1 VSLAGRLEEIELAE
15 LLHFLGLNNRTGKV
29 TLSRRDAHGLV
40 VVRLGRIVYAASSSI
55 RETFGN
61 ILVCR
66 GLVTPEALAVALE
79 RHYLSVEGR
88 KLGDILVEIGA
99 ISEAQLLDA
108 LRQQTSLVVQELCR
122 WRSGYFRF
130 EVTPVASAG
139 EIGVD
144 AEELVVSAGVA
155 TDQVLLEAMTRMDEA
170 GDGPDG
176 GADLPSTPMSIASAP
191 LAPSLRG
198 EVTIGLLRRA
208 STLVDRVLLLLL
220 RGDEAQGAGQ
230 VGLEGGAADPDDVA
244 RRIRLPLSEPSVVA
258 EAVERRE
265 SSRGA
270 LPPNPANE
278 RLLALLGGPRPTEAL
293 VVPMLLRGGVGL
305 VLYGDNAPSG
315 RPIGPAEELEWAL
328 LEAGLAMER
337 ELLEQR
343 LRDFERARGHRP

>member
-15 LLHFLGLNNRTGKV
+15 LLHFLGLNSRTGKV

-79 RHYLSVEGR
+79 RQHLSAEGS
-88 KLGDILVEIGA
+88 KIGDILVETGA
-99 ISEAQLLDA
+99 ISAAQLLEA
-108 LRQQTSLVVQELCR
+108 LKQQTSLVVQELCR

-144 AEELVVSAGVA
+144 AEELVVAVGVA

-170 GDGPDG
+170 GGEPG
-176 GADLPSTPMSIASAP
+176 LEAENPSTPMSIAAAP

-208 STLVDRVLLLLL
+208 STLVDRGLLLVL
-220 RGDEAQGAGQ
+220 RGEEAQGAGQ
-230 VGLEGGAADPDDVA
+230 VGIEGAADPDGLA
-244 RRIRLPLSEPSVVA
+244 RSIRLPLNEPSVIA

-265 SSRGA
+265 SWRGA
-270 LPPNPANE
+270 LPPTRAND
-278 RLLALLGGPRPTEAL
+278 RLIALLGGRRPTEAL

-305 VLYGDNAPSG
+305 VLYGDDAPSG
-315 RPIGPAEELEWAL
+315 RPIGPADELEWAL

-337 ELLEQR
+337 DLLEHR